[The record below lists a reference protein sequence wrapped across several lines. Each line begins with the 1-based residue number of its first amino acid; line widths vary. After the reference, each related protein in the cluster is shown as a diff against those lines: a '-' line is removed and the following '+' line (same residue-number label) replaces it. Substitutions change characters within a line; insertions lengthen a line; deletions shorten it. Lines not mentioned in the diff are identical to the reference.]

1 MSSRGRSSRRTRW
14 VLPTRSI
21 DCSFVRIPKG
31 ILFSRLIDSPR
42 FVTYLQFSPWFLLL
56 VRFIIIILRSFPRP
70 FKSCQQVLAPANQ
83 YLKEQEAKLGSGE
96 IDLNNPLAK
105 PRIPYEI
112 LFAIG
117 GWSAGSPT
125 NFVETYDTRLCLSL
139 HTFLRLTPRN
149 ASVFISHAG
158 IFIYFAT
165 SLQIGA
171 NRQIANYI
179 RTSIRSD
186 FSFITF
192 AKDKRSSSSVIE
204 RLEENIRCT
213 HEWSIFVTEL
223 TCHSFCIQVVQT
235 REFTIFSSFC
245 SKMADFVLP
254 ESYIR
259 TSFVVIIVYLFIFMK
274 MGFSVTEYDK
284 RKICDIYGDVSKMLL
299 VITTCLARLEVDE
312 KILEISSGFCM
323 FTLIWLR

>member
-179 RTSIRSD
+179 RPFVRISVSLRSPKISD
-186 FSFITF
+186 LVVVWSNVSRKILGVPMSDQFLLQSSLVIHSAYRSYKRENLQFSH
-192 AKDKRSSSSVIE
+192 RSAVKW
-204 RLEENIRCT
+204 RTLYFLKV
-213 HEWSIFVTEL
+213 IFVPR
-223 TCHSFCIQVVQT
+223 S
-235 REFTIFSSFC
+235 
-245 SKMADFVLP
+245 
-254 ESYIR
+254 
-259 TSFVVIIVYLFIFMK
+259 
-274 MGFSVTEYDK
+274 
-284 RKICDIYGDVSKMLL
+284 
-299 VITTCLARLEVDE
+299 
-312 KILEISSGFCM
+312 
-323 FTLIWLR
+323 